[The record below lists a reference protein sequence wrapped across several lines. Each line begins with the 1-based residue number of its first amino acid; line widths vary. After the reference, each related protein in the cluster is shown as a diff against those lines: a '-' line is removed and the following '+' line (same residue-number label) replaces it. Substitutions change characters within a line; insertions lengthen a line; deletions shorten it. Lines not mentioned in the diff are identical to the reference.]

1 MMELPASWH
10 LSILDVVAVYAI
22 GLAWIGARNL
32 IASGANRGVTNRRA
46 GLVTAS
52 MIGLMLCVSSPLD
65 RAGMEW
71 LSWHMVAHVLEM
83 FYLPVLF
90 VLAAPSSL
98 FSAAVPDL
106 SRWMGKR
113 ITSPLGRTVAV
124 VRSPVTAVLCF
135 NLVMVG
141 WHVPV
146 IFNWA
151 SAHTFIHEVVM
162 VPTFFFA
169 GVVFWRLILAG
180 PGLQPTATRRGQ
192 VVAVIVTAFVM
203 IVLAMWMAIGAKTAW
218 YSMYLDA
225 HGEPAALRDQH
236 IAAGVLWVCGDL
248 WAIPAFVL
256 IAQRLLKA
264 SGGVTNSVDRI
275 FGRSREP
282 LA

>member
-1 MMELPASWH
+1 
-10 LSILDVVAVYAI
+10 
-22 GLAWIGARNL
+22 
-32 IASGANRGVTNRRA
+32 
-46 GLVTAS
+46 
-52 MIGLMLCVSSPLD
+52 CVSSPLD

-90 VLAAPSSL
+90 VLAAPGSL
-98 FSAAVPDL
+98 FSAAAPAL
-106 SRWMGKR
+106 AKWMAKR
-113 ITSPLGRTVAV
+113 IASPIKQMLSVL
-124 VRSPVTAVLCF
+124 RSPVVAVLCF

-146 IFNWA
+146 VFNWA
-151 SAHTFIHEVVM
+151 SAHTFVHELVM

-169 GVVFWRLILAG
+169 GVVFWRLILSG
-180 PGLQPTATRRGQ
+180 PGREPTTTRRGQ

-218 YSMYLDA
+218 YSMYVSA
-225 HGEPAALRDQH
+225 HGEAAALKDQH
-236 IAAGVLWVCGDL
+236 LAAGVLWVCGDL

-256 IAQRLLKA
+256 IAMRLLKA

-275 FGRSREP
+275 LNRSRGP
-282 LA
+282 LV